1 MSHHLAAGVLVS
13 LLSTVLYNVGFV
25 LEKRGLEDL
34 PAVHAR
40 RLVHLVTT
48 VASSP
53 TWVLGFC
60 SMLGG
65 LALQV
70 VALSVAPISVVQPIL
85 VSGVVVLLGLS
96 HLTLGE
102 RLGRREW
109 VAVSL
114 VATAL
119 LCISLSLD
127 LTSDQVGVT
136 GHLGVLALAAV
147 PTLVAV
153 AGAFALADHVAGQ
166 RLHRNARAAA
176 YGLSTGLL
184 YGVSGLAVKAV
195 SAIVARHGVWLAIPH
210 VLASGYLYAFV
221 ATSGVG
227 LLLFQT
233 ALQRCA
239 ASVVVPVSNVVSSTY
254 VVAVGTVIFGEHL
267 PASGWKLALRA
278 AGFAGVLVGV
288 ALLARARPVA
298 VEPARH
304 QPLQLE
310 ATNPDLV
317 AGPAG
322 PALGGEAGG
331 QLAPRAPVPEATGS
345 GVWRRSTLPSPPDR
359 PS

>member
-1 MSHHLAAGVLVS
+1 VSHHLAAGVLVS
-13 LLSTVLYNVGFV
+13 VLSTVLYNVGFV
-25 LEKRGLEDL
+25 LEKHGLEEL

-40 RLVHLVTT
+40 RIVHLVAT

-70 VALSVAPISVVQPIL
+70 VALSMAPISVVQPIL
-85 VSGVVVLLGLS
+85 VSGMVLLLGLS
-96 HLTLGE
+96 HVTLGE

-109 VAVSL
+109 VAIGL

-127 LTSDQVGVT
+127 LASDRVGTT
-136 GHLGVLALAAV
+136 GHLSTLALAAL
-147 PTLVAV
+147 PTVLVT
-153 AGAFALADHVAGQ
+153 AGAFTLADHFGGHW
-166 RLHRNARAAA
+166 LHPNARAAT
-176 YGLSTGLL
+176 YGVSTGLL

-195 SAIVARHGVWLAIPH
+195 AAIVARHGVWLAIPH

-221 ATSGVG
+221 CMSGLG

-233 ALQRCA
+233 ALQRCS

-254 VVAVGTVIFGEHL
+254 VVALGTVIFGEHL

-278 AGFAGVLVGV
+278 AGFAAVLLGVL
-288 ALLARARPVA
+288 LLARARPTA
-298 VEPARH
+298 PRH
-304 QPLQLE
+304 QSGEPRRLGATGGEQAGEPTTAQLGRGFPG
-310 ATNPDLV
+310 TFG
-317 AGPAG
+317 GPA
-322 PALGGEAGG
+322 
-331 QLAPRAPVPEATGS
+331 
-345 GVWRRSTLPSPPDR
+345 D
-359 PS
+359 